1 MGKLS
6 SRREKFATNS
16 LSRIS
21 QKFLAH
27 EWKLVNCFDYTFLNK
42 WLKQYDIHQRSSAK
56 YIIYFMEMQ
65 PSLPDISW
73 HSFPCI

>member
-16 LSRIS
+16 LSRIP

-42 WLKQYDIHQRSSAK
+42 WLKQYDIH
-56 YIIYFMEMQ
+56 
-65 PSLPDISW
+65 
-73 HSFPCI
+73 

>member
-21 QKFLAH
+21 QKFLEH

-42 WLKQYDIHQRSSAK
+42 LLKQYDIH
-56 YIIYFMEMQ
+56 
-65 PSLPDISW
+65 
-73 HSFPCI
+73 